1 MNDQPFKR
9 LFFALECA
17 PEQRRA
23 IARWRGELAL
33 RTGRPVPS
41 ENFHVTLVFLGAVEV
56 AQIAELCAAA
66 AKVRMPTGT
75 ISVAL
80 DKLEAWRQAGVL
92 VLTSQE
98 TPPGLLRLVY
108 ALEQAILPFGFA
120 QVSRE
125 YRPHLTLMRDYRGQP
140 PEAGTAPEFWLRA
153 SRVVLYESHKGR
165 YRELAS
171 WS

>member
-23 IARWRGELAL
+23 IARWRGGLAL

-66 AKVRMPTGT
+66 AKVRMPTRT
-75 ISVAL
+75 ISVVL

-92 VLTSQE
+92 VLTAQE
-98 TPPGLLRLVY
+98 IPPELLRLVY

-153 SRVVLYESHKGR
+153 SRFVLYESHKGR